1 MDFKKELSE
10 RQSEVNNIISAY
22 LPEETGYQKTVI
34 EAMNYS
40 VRAGGKRLRPVM
52 MHELYRIFS
61 DANEEKEDESLIGPF
76 LAAIEMIHTYSLVHD
91 DLPAM
96 DNDSLRRGLPT
107 THVKFGHAMGV
118 LAGDGLLNYSVETAC
133 RAFEL
138 GKNDEKSTERN
149 LRVMRALKIL
159 YEKAG
164 IYGMIGGQ
172 TLDVLKDG
180 QPLDADEI
188 AFIYDNK
195 TCALIE
201 AAVLCGAVLGG
212 AEEKDFAALSE
223 IDTEH
228 EKKCKD
234 YMRKLRKAQ
243 KILNGIESQSMRTF
257 VQMKYVMDLPDT
269 EIRKELN
276 LSKHGFYRARQCIES
291 APCMAA
297 VKWQERYI
305 LVDKQQSH
313 VDNVEN

>member
-61 DANEEKEDESLIGPF
+61 DANGEKEDESLIGPF

-212 AEEKDFAALSE
+212 AEEKDLAALSE
-223 IDTEH
+223 MSVSIGRAFQIMDDILDIVAD
-228 EKKCKD
+228 EKVLGKPVGSDAKNKKSTYAAIHGVEESRKKVKEYTDRALFTADGLKD
-234 YMRKLRKAQ
+234 GEFLKKLIKSLA
-243 KILNGIESQSMRTF
+243 
-257 VQMKYVMDLPDT
+257 
-269 EIRKELN
+269 
-276 LSKHGFYRARQCIES
+276 
-291 APCMAA
+291 
-297 VKWQERYI
+297 EREY
-305 LVDKQQSH
+305 
-313 VDNVEN
+313 

>member
-10 RQSEVNNIISAY
+10 RQSEVNSIISAY

-61 DANEEKEDESLIGPF
+61 DANGEKEDESLIGPF

-118 LAGDGLLNYSVETAC
+118 LAGDGLLNFSVETAC
-133 RAFEL
+133 RAFKE
-138 GKNDEKSTERN
+138 KNDEKSTERN

-212 AEEKDFAALSE
+212 AEEKDLAALSE
-223 IDTEH
+223 MSVSIGRAFQIMDDILDIVAD
-228 EKKCKD
+228 EKVLGKPVGSDAKNKKSTYAAIHGVEESRKKVKEYTDRALFTADGLKD
-234 YMRKLRKAQ
+234 GEFLR
-243 KILNGIESQSMRTF
+243 
-257 VQMKYVMDLPDT
+257 
-269 EIRKELN
+269 ELIKS
-276 LSKHGFYRARQCIES
+276 LA
-291 APCMAA
+291 
-297 VKWQERYI
+297 EREY
-305 LVDKQQSH
+305 
-313 VDNVEN
+313 

>member
-61 DANEEKEDESLIGPF
+61 DANGEKEDESLIGPF

-188 AFIYDNK
+188 AFIYDN
-195 TCALIE
+195 
-201 AAVLCGAVLGG
+201 
-212 AEEKDFAALSE
+212 
-223 IDTEH
+223 
-228 EKKCKD
+228 
-234 YMRKLRKAQ
+234 RKR
-243 KILNGIESQSMRTF
+243 ILPRF
-257 VQMKYVMDLPDT
+257 P
-269 EIRKELN
+269 R
-276 LSKHGFYRARQCIES
+276 
-291 APCMAA
+291 
-297 VKWQERYI
+297 
-305 LVDKQQSH
+305 
-313 VDNVEN
+313 